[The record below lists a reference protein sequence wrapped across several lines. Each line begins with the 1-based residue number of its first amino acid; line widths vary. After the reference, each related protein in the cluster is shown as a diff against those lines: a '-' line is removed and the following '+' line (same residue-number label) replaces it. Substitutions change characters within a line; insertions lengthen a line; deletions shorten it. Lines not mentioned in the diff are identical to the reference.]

1 MKMKNKKRIIYIL
14 MIAALASAFTGCKKN
29 ASENEEQT
37 TQSSVPEGTL
47 INIYHPEDSDVVVE
61 DERYQLKQPDSTAAS
76 IEEIMAVIAPYYED
90 KLLYKTYMLD
100 SNNVVSLEFEMVE
113 EYTKEYYLLAKA
125 SIVRTLYQISDISLI
140 RITIYSE
147 DDKPISEEELDK
159 DSIFYYDE

>member
-1 MKMKNKKRIIYIL
+1 M
-14 MIAALASAFTGCKKN
+14 
-29 ASENEEQT
+29 
-37 TQSSVPEGTL
+37 

-125 SIVRTLYQISDISLI
+125 SIIRTLYQISDISLI

>member
-14 MIAALASAFTGCKKN
+14 MIAVLASAFTGCKKN

-37 TQSSVPEGTL
+37 TQSSAPEGTL

-125 SIVRTLYQISDISLI
+125 SIIRTLYQISDISLI

>member
-14 MIAALASAFTGCKKN
+14 MIAVLASAFTGCKKN

-37 TQSSVPEGTL
+37 TQSSAPEGTL

-125 SIVRTLYQISDISLI
+125 SIIRTLYQLSDISLI